1 MNDFNEIKIKLK
13 LTIGF
18 PVANQEEETFLHEH
32 ISEDD
37 WNKLGFFEKEKFI
50 EDEILKE
57 WAYSYIEMSSEIM
70 EQSHDSKNQPI
81 KAC

>member
-18 PVANQEEETFLHEH
+18 PVANREEETFLHEH

-57 WAYSYIEMSSEIM
+57 WAYDYIEMSSEIV
-70 EQSHDSKNQPI
+70 EQSHDSKN
-81 KAC
+81 

>member
-57 WAYSYIEMSSEIM
+57 WAHDYIEMSSEIV
-70 EQSHDSKNQPI
+70 E
-81 KAC
+81 

>member
-1 MNDFNEIKIKLK
+1 MSDFNEIKIKLK

-18 PVANQEEETFLHEH
+18 PVANREEETFLHEH
-32 ISEDD
+32 ISEYE

-57 WAYSYIEMSSEIM
+57 WAYDYIEMSSEIV
-70 EQSHDSKNQPI
+70 EQSHECQNP
-81 KAC
+81 

>member
-1 MNDFNEIKIKLK
+1 MSDFNEIKIKLK

-18 PVANQEEETFLHEH
+18 PVANREEETFLHEH
-32 ISEDD
+32 ISEDE

-57 WAYSYIEMSSEIM
+57 WAYDYIEMSSEIV
-70 EQSHDSKNQPI
+70 EQSHD
-81 KAC
+81 

>member
-1 MNDFNEIKIKLK
+1 MSDFNEIKIKLK

-18 PVANQEEETFLHEH
+18 PIANREEETFLHEH

-57 WAYSYIEMSSEIM
+57 WAHDYIEMSSEIM
-70 EQSHDSKNQPI
+70 ESSHENE
-81 KAC
+81 